1 MFPDEVLQKIGR
13 NLVLF
18 QQVEALLKFLLVY
31 GYFRGPA
38 TDAAVAYGQKQAAL
52 HRQTMGQL
60 VGQMTDE
67 FLSDAGEDRELPV
80 DGQAGWMSFSFRM
93 QGDSTVYEQE
103 RADMELMVSERNDLV
118 HHFSQRWDQASAAS
132 MAAAAAALDVQH
144 ARIVSIRDR
153 LKAFCDAMQRG
164 RKALAEFMATDTA
177 KRTLELLWLRG
188 SPLVEVLRE
197 ISVKACRPDGWMPL
211 AAAGH
216 LARQQLPED
225 IAAMSARY
233 GHKTL
238 KRLLLATELFDIQD
252 EATEKGVRT
261 IYRLLT

>member
-18 QQVEALLKFLLVY
+18 QQVEALLKYLLVY
-31 GYFRGPA
+31 GYFRGPTSDLA
-38 TDAAVAYGQKQAAL
+38 GAYRRKQASL

-67 FLSDAGEDRELPV
+67 FLSDAGDERDLPA
-80 DGQAGWMSFSFRM
+80 DGHAGWMSFSFKM
-93 QGDSTVYEQE
+93 QGDPAVYERV
-103 RADMELMVSERNDLV
+103 RADMELMVSERNNLV
-118 HHFSQRWDQASAAS
+118 HHFSQRWDLSSTSS
-132 MAAAAAALDVQH
+132 MLAAATALDEQH
-144 ARIVSIRDR
+144 ARIAPIRER
-153 LKAFCDAMQRG
+153 LKTFGDTMQKS
-164 RKALAEFMATDTA
+164 RKALAEFMATDMA
-177 KRTLELLWLRG
+177 KRTLEMLWLRG

-197 ISVKACRPDGWMPL
+197 ISIKACRPDGWMPL

-216 LARQQLPED
+216 LAWQQLPED
-225 IAAMSARY
+225 IALMSARY

-238 KRLLLATELFDIQD
+238 KRLLLATELFDVQD

-261 IYRLLT
+261 VYRLLT